1 MGDREAVVFVDSR
14 IDFVGDSDGSRSDIK
29 YSSLPY

>member
-14 IDFVGDSDGSRSDIK
+14 IDFVGDIDGPRSSVK